1 MAQRGNHGW
10 SPQGAAQEAVVRFQE
25 REASHCEGEGNPQ
38 GKKAEEES
46 AQLWQ
51 PRTGAAIGTAQ
62 GLDPEGSQG
71 IHSCPQ
77 ELVYPEGGNQS
88 NMVGNP

>member
-1 MAQRGNHGW
+1 MAAAARGGDRH
-10 SPQGAAQEAVVRFQE
+10 
-25 REASHCEGEGNPQ
+25 
-38 GKKAEEES
+38 
-46 AQLWQ
+46 
-51 PRTGAAIGTAQ
+51 TAQ